1 MAPPIL
7 VTEDRVRLMIKQEME
22 PYHQQNLEKFDRL
35 TSAFNRF
42 QGAIWAVGTIVAGI
56 EIYFKIKGL

>member
-1 MAPPIL
+1 
-7 VTEDRVRLMIKQEME
+7 MIKQEME